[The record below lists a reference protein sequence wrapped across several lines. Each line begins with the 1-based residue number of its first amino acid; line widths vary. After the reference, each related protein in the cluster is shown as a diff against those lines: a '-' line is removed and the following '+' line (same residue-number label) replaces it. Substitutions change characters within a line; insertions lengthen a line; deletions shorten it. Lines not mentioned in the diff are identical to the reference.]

1 MTQLASQGAKVQM
14 RKILSLF
21 AVLALAACGGG
32 GGGTTS
38 NTPAPPTTAPTSAPE
53 GAYVTPQFTRRIPPR
68 ASSAKGRM
76 PQYVSSA
83 TLSVVIT
90 LTADSVGITPG

>member
-1 MTQLASQGAKVQM
+1 MTQSASQGAKDQM

-21 AVLALAACGGG
+21 AVLALGACGGG

-38 NTPAPPTTAPTSAPE
+38 NTPAPPTAAPTTAPA
-53 GAYVTPQFTRRIPPR
+53 GGDVTRQFTLRIPPR
-68 ASSAKGRM
+68 ASSAKGRT
-76 PQYVSSA
+76 PQYVSSS